1 MNDQQWYY
9 ESNGEQAGPIS
20 WDRLMV
26 GIKIGKVTTETR
38 VWASH
43 LSEWTKLGECIPGR
57 TPSQLPLQDQK
68 HADLP
73 VRRSTK
79 VITNKCPNCG
89 VGIEFANVDTPTECP
104 ACGSECIL
112 TDNQTIRLIVQR
124 DPSEGAAALLLAR
137 EAYALGN
144 MKEAYGYAN
153 KVLEL
158 NPEHPDAW
166 LLKGLSAGWLG
177 SISDS
182 RLEEL
187 YNGFHQC
194 ESHGSSQ
201 VVIEFGHEEA
211 IKIVDAYINTW
222 AEKLRRDGSDIRT
235 EFEQSVMTAVITLKH
250 IFMLHPSATLALA
263 VYRLTN
269 HPFVV
274 YYRDELLKLQ
284 EDVVHWLKGNNV
296 LYQEIKGNAKSGCLV
311 FGLFFGLGTGTL
323 IHFLHRI

>member
-1 MNDQQWYY
+1 M
-9 ESNGEQAGPIS
+9 
-20 WDRLMV
+20 
-26 GIKIGKVTTETR
+26 
-38 VWASH
+38 
-43 LSEWTKLGECIPGR
+43 
-57 TPSQLPLQDQK
+57 
-68 HADLP
+68 
-73 VRRSTK
+73 
-79 VITNKCPNCG
+79 ITNKCPGCG
-89 VGIEFANVDTPTECP
+89 ATIQLANIGTPTECP

-112 TDNQTIRLIVQR
+112 TEDQTILLIVQR
-124 DPSEGAAALLLAR
+124 DPKEGAAALVLAR
-137 EAYALGN
+137 EAYSAGN

-158 NPEHPDAW
+158 NPEHPEGW

-177 SISDS
+177 SITNN

-187 YNGFHQC
+187 FNGFQRC
-194 ESHGSSQ
+194 ERHGDSSLE
-201 VVIEFGHEEA
+201 VKFGHEEA

-235 EFEQSVMTAVITLKH
+235 EFEQSVMMAVITLKH

-284 EDVVHWLKGNNV
+284 EDVVPWLKANNV
-296 LYQEIKGNAKSGCLV
+296 SFQEIKGNAKSGCLV
-311 FGLFFGLGTGTL
+311 FGLFFGLGTGAL
-323 IHFLHRI
+323 IHFIHHM